1 MGSMAAGGGED
12 EERRLSNWAVELILK
27 LHGGGTGACYG
38 RWSIGEWVRAGA
50 GAEVDDGGEPK

>member
-1 MGSMAAGGGED
+1 MAAGGGED

-38 RWSIGEWVRAGA
+38 RWSIGEWVRE

>member
-1 MGSMAAGGGED
+1 MAAGGGED

-38 RWSIGEWVRAGA
+38 RWSIGAG
-50 GAEVDDGGEPK
+50 GGGGRRWG